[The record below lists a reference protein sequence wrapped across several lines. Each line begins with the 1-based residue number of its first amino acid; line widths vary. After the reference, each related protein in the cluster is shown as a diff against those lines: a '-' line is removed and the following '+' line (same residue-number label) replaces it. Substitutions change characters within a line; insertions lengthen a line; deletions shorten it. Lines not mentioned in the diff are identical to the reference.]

1 MSKYIEE
8 YLVSLGF
15 DLDST
20 QGKQYLSM
28 CNELENRQNSLV
40 KAGESATAQA
50 KKQGDVQKGRI
61 SDDKDEIRLMGQMEE
76 ASRRLKQLDGLTS
89 TTTVKTVNQ
98 EETAPASKSPAPEPA
113 AVPKYSPHNLP
124 ITPKTPTGQ
133 AAAPPVVPP
142 SPSPKVSAPEP
153 AGKTPED
160 RKQQDYQKQRDKHD
174 KKQISL
180 MGDLEGT
187 LKQVGVALLQLER
200 GNILGA
206 AIQGTKGVQQFVQLL
221 NRAGASAES
230 AKCRD
235 GVVQKTVSGLLKK
248 KISGGAPISI
258 PAEDAAGAGA
268 EDAAAGGAS
277 MAGLAAGAVV
287 VAAAFAKIAGS
298 IYNMG
303 EDLAQTN
310 IQIETMSKQLWISS
324 NDAYQLNG
332 TLSAM
337 GKTTADLNEIAIN
350 PTLRQQFNDLQEFE
364 KSQLQLPKDF
374 DATAQTWAKD
384 VDTPLA
390 EIKAL
395 WGYLQKIAGYKVEQG
410 LGEKLGGFLEGVK
423 GWMQAE
429 GLIHGLITP
438 EQLKQQTTPPASNTS
453 YSSYTE
459 GAKINFSP
467 HIEVKAADPSNAQSV
482 GNAALQGTQQAFKE
496 AALIKSVQ
504 GLNR

>member
-1 MSKYIEE
+1 MSQYIEE
-8 YLVSLGF
+8 YLVALGF
-15 DLDST
+15 DLDSA
-20 QGKQYLSM
+20 QGKEYLSM

-61 SDDKDEIRLMGQMEE
+61 ADDKDEIHLMGQMEE

-89 TTTVKTVNQ
+89 TTVVKTVSQ
-98 EETAPASKSPAPEPA
+98 EEVAPAAKESPQTPV
-113 AVPKYSPHNLP
+113 AVPKSPPPNLP
-124 ITPKTPTGQ
+124 TSAETPAGQ
-133 AAAPPVVPP
+133 AAAPPPVV
-142 SPSPKVSAPEP
+142 KNPEN
-153 AGKTPED
+153 
-160 RKQQDYQKQRDKHD
+160 RKQQDYQKQREKND
-174 KKQISL
+174 KKEISL

-187 LKQVGVALLQLER
+187 LKQIGVALLQLER
-200 GNILGA
+200 GNLLGA
-206 AIQGTKGVQQFVQLL
+206 AMQGSKGVQQFVKLL
-221 NRAGASAES
+221 NRAGASAENNRS
-230 AKCRD
+230 RD
-235 GVVQKTVSGLLKK
+235 DVVQKTVSGILKK
-248 KISGGAPISI
+248 KASGIAPVSA
-258 PAEDAAGAGA
+258 PEDTADAGA

-277 MAGLAAGAVV
+277 MAGLAVGAVV

-298 IYNMG
+298 IYSMG

-310 IQIETMSKQLWISS
+310 IQIETMSKQLWISQ

-350 PTLRQQFNDLQEFE
+350 PTLRQQFNDLQAFE
-364 KSQLQLPKDF
+364 RSQLQLPKDF
-374 DATAQTWAKD
+374 DATAQAWSKD

-395 WGYLQKIAGYKVEQG
+395 WGYLEKIAGYKVEQG

-429 GLIHGLITP
+429 GIATGFITSD
-438 EQLKQQTTPPASNTS
+438 QLKQQTAPPTSNTS
-453 YSSYTE
+453 YSNYTE
-459 GAKINFSP
+459 GAKIEFSP
-467 HIEVKAADPSNAQSV
+467 HIEVKAADPSSAQSI
-482 GNAALQGTQQAFKE
+482 GDAALQGTQQAFNE